1 MTMNSL
7 RFRPLARQALIN
19 AVGVDAPSDRTI
31 IEGFNTLSDQL
42 SAALQRLFGA
52 NPTRALAERSRQLA
66 EQDYAFLNA
75 ILKHDDGRLHAG
87 VNGESLP
94 PDELL
99 SALSA
104 VLAHELDLLTALLG
118 EDFVL
123 PLVNRAWLVNGPPP
137 HRPSH

>member
-7 RFRPLARQALIN
+7 RFRPFARQALIN
-19 AVGVDAPSDRTI
+19 AVGSDAPSDRSI
-31 IEGFNTLSDQL
+31 IDSFNTLSDQL
-42 SAALQRLFGA
+42 SAALQRLFGSD
-52 NPTRALAERSRQLA
+52 PTRALTERSQQLA

-75 ILKHDDGRLHAG
+75 ILKHDNGRLHAG
-87 VNGESLP
+87 VDVQGLP

-104 VLAHELDLLTALLG
+104 VLAHELDLLTMLLG

-123 PLVNRAWLVNGPPP
+123 PLVDRAWPINGQSSP
-137 HRPSH
+137 RPSH